1 MVPGNIFVLG
11 CSAVSSKPVLYIY
24 IYIYI
29 FFFLLR
35 GLLFYISSLENG
47 ATFTAYFSNSLKI
60 HEVNYQPQ
68 DVYHITCMCLDTQWK
83 TAAYHSRWRVVY
95 TTKICTM
102 TTCKKSMHIYY
113 SQVTLLSQC
122 FIILFKPINKN
133 IYLTI
138 IKLDI
143 WYSKIEKFTNLT
155 KRKKRSSVK
164 DNNTHKYFTRT
175 KFYPPKC
182 NLPAVGHERVQC
194 STSIY
199 IRKVALH
206 SPNDWVQRTGRI
218 AFPRRVAYFLNEP
231 WQPAVPTAW
240 RHICK
245 GRVQSL
251 YSFFE
256 VSRGKK
262 ASRFQS
268 TGLH

>member
-1 MVPGNIFVLG
+1 MLCCKF
-11 CSAVSSKPVLYIY
+11 KPVLYIY

-29 FFFLLR
+29 YFFFFFFFLLR
-35 GLLFYISSLENG
+35 GLLFYISSLEND

-102 TTCKKSMHIYY
+102 TTCTKSMHIYY

-122 FIILFKPINKN
+122 FIFLFKPIYKN

-175 KFYPPKC
+175 KFYPPKM
-182 NLPAVGHERVQC
+182 
-194 STSIY
+194 
-199 IRKVALH
+199 
-206 SPNDWVQRTGRI
+206 
-218 AFPRRVAYFLNEP
+218 
-231 WQPAVPTAW
+231 
-240 RHICK
+240 
-245 GRVQSL
+245 
-251 YSFFE
+251 
-256 VSRGKK
+256 
-262 ASRFQS
+262 
-268 TGLH
+268 